1 MHYVVVTT
9 GSCGNCYIFYT
20 GRDTLIIDDGV
31 TFTKL
36 SETMRNHEIPLD
48 TIRALFIT
56 HLHPDHSKGVGVL
69 QRRLGVPAYISIVG
83 HVPTFILRGYP
94 DEPATI
100 WRSPNGRIIDVD
112 CGAAFPS
119 RGGRLGCLCLETGEE
134 FYQMEA

>member
-48 TIRALFIT
+48 TIR
-56 HLHPDHSKGVGVL
+56 P
-69 QRRLGVPAYISIVG
+69 
-83 HVPTFILRGYP
+83 
-94 DEPATI
+94 
-100 WRSPNGRIIDVD
+100 
-112 CGAAFPS
+112 
-119 RGGRLGCLCLETGEE
+119 
-134 FYQMEA
+134 